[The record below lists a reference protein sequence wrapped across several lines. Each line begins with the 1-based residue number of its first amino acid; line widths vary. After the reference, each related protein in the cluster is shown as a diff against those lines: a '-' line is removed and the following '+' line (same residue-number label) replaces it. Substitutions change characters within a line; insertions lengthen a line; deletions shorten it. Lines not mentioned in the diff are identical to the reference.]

1 MLSALVLA
9 VGWVAV
15 RGIGAVT
22 ELQQVARSASQLKSA
37 IGDGDLDAA
46 AAVAG
51 SIERHAR
58 SAHELTSDPIWHGF
72 GVLPWLGPNFTA
84 VSEVAEIA
92 DSVASDALSPLVEVA
107 DSVDL
112 ASLGFEGGA
121 IDLAPFAEIEA
132 PLGVASTALS
142 DAQRHARRI
151 DAVGTLPPLA
161 EAVGELRDA
170 VDQASTAV
178 GALHSASVLLPT
190 MLGGDGPRHYVL
202 AMQNNAELRSSGGII
217 GAIALLRAEAGRISL
232 VQQAST
238 ADFPPL
244 ETPLPLSESTVALFE
259 DRPGRFVQNITSIP
273 DFTEAG
279 PTIAARWEGRFGGTV
294 DGVIAIDAVVAEHLV
309 KVTGPL
315 AVGPFTADADNIVSI
330 LLSGIYAEIPDPLVQ
345 DAVFAQASAAMFD
358 AALSGGDPRALVGAL
373 SAAADERRIRIWSAH
388 EDEEAILAASTLGG
402 GIPHDD
408 EDGSYVGVLFN
419 DATGGKMDYYTRA
432 GIVTEVGR
440 CDGTPTTRVSVTW
453 SNEAPAD
460 AATSLPFYVTVQG
473 AYGVPAGSVRTL
485 IAVYGPEG
493 AIPSY
498 TDRDGA
504 EQGVQT
510 AMLGDRTAVQY
521 EVTLAPGESTTV
533 TVEFQGEGAGERLTS
548 VRHTPLVVTPDA
560 QVDGL
565 ACGS

>member
-121 IDLAPFAEIEA
+121 IDLAPFAEIQA

-151 DAVGTLPPLA
+151 DADGTLPPLA

-238 ADFPPL
+238 ADFPPF

-259 DRPGRFVQNITSIP
+259 DRPGRFLQNITSIP

-294 DGVIAIDAVVAEHLV
+294 DGVIAIDAVVAKHLV

-330 LLSGIYAEIPDPLVQ
+330 LLSEIYAEIPDPLVQ

-388 EDEEAILAASTLGG
+388 EDEEAILATSTLGG
-402 GIPHDD
+402 AIPRDD

-548 VRHTPLVVTPDA
+548 VRHTPLVVTPDT
-560 QVDGL
+560 QVDEI